1 MRVGIVSIG
10 TELLLGEVVDTNASY
25 LASQLPLVGLDL
37 QTVILVS
44 DCIQSLTEAFE
55 QAWRRFD
62 IVLATGGLGPT

>member
-44 DCIQSLTEAFE
+44 DRIQSLTEAFE
-55 QAWRRFD
+55 QA
-62 IVLATGGLGPT
+62 